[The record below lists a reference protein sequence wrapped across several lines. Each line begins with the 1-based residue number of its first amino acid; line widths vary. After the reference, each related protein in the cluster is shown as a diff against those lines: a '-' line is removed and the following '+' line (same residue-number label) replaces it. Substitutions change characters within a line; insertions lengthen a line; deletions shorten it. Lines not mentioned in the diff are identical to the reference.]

1 MSVLEAMQKE
11 KRMKFLFSA
20 AVISLVLFL
29 CDSSALCEDQSAE
42 HKTSAPQSRF
52 VDLDGDGLNDN
63 VADENNDGLP
73 DFGKKEAPQRQ
84 FTVRGVTTDIFKGL
98 ESNDA
103 PIKLFLSNSDRFRS
117 LKFCTRSLAQCRG
130 GFTSGDEFGPGN
142 GIGQGALSGHCAGG
156 VCRF

>member
-1 MSVLEAMQKE
+1 M
-11 KRMKFLFSA
+11 RFLLTA
-20 AVISLVLFL
+20 VVISLVLFL
-29 CDSSALCEDQSAE
+29 FGSTALPEDLPAE
-42 HKTSAPQSRF
+42 QRMSVSDTRF

-63 VADENNDGLP
+63 IADQNDDGIP
-73 DFGKKEAPQRQ
+73 DFGKKVVSQRH
-84 FTVRGVTTDIFKGL
+84 FTVRGVTTDLFKGL
-98 ESNDA
+98 ETHQA
-103 PIKLFLSNSDRFRS
+103 PTELYLSKSDRFRS